1 MPTQVRS
8 VCHQTGNGASFRSA
22 ATAGFTL
29 LELLVTV
36 AILAILATLATPS
49 FTSLINSNRLTA
61 QANEVVASLQLA
73 RTEAIKQNRRTIIC
87 RSTNGTSC
95 AGAGQWTQWITYVDI
110 NSSGTPQAAEIVRIN
125 RVKAPL
131 RVTSE
136 VASITFRADGM
147 ARTAAGALQN
157 NAVTVC
163 IPTTRPVE
171 NRRIIDLRAGS
182 RISSKPENGAGACP

>member
-1 MPTQVRS
+1 
-8 VCHQTGNGASFRSA
+8 
-22 ATAGFTL
+22 

-87 RSTNGTSC
+87 RSTDGASC

-110 NSSGTPQAAEIVRIN
+110 NSNGTPQAAEIVRVN

-131 RVTSE
+131 RVTRLPVSLSAPT
-136 VASITFRADGM
+136 VWP
-147 ARTAAGALQN
+147 ARLPA
-157 NAVTVC
+157 
-163 IPTTRPVE
+163 R
-171 NRRIIDLRAGS
+171 S
-182 RISSKPENGAGACP
+182 RTMP